1 MVFAFPLVL
10 VAFSGIDASSGLAG
24 QVAIG
29 RAGLR
34 RLIGVRLVAA
44 MVPVPRASRWSP
56 APCCRRPAAGGSRRR
71 CWASPTRSSRPGCA
85 SPRSTSWRSRRVVI
99 LVSAAQAAMLGLSR
113 LGYALAVN
121 RQIPSRIGSLQ
132 PHAGDAGRDHRLR
145 RGDGDLPADPGR
157 PRVPGRDLRV
167 RGDDRVHDRGR
178 LGRPAALQGARPRP
192 AVPDAAQ
199 RPVPRRLAADPG
211 RAVRRDVGDRVPRA
225 AGRARQRALGR
236 RGLDGRRRLALRRL
250 PDLAG
255 QAGAQARDRAGG
267 RARRGAP
274 PRPSSARCWSR
285 SWARRWTTTSCRPP
299 GGSPPRR
306 TRTTARAA
314 R

>member
-44 MVPVPRASRWSP
+44 MVPYLGIALVASAVLPPTGGKCVEAPLLGVAEAFDQAWLREP
-56 APCCRRPAAGGSRRR
+56 AKYLVAISAL
-71 CWASPTRSSRPGCA
+71 
-85 SPRSTSWRSRRVVI
+85 VI
-99 LVSAAQAAMLGLSR
+99 LITAAQAAMLGLSR

-121 RQIPSRIGSLQ
+121 RQIPSKVGSLSRTRAT
-132 PHAGDAGRDHRLR
+132 PVGIIGFGAVI
-145 RGDGDLPADPGR
+145 GDLPADPRR

-167 RGDDRVHDRGR
+167 RGDDRVRDRRRVGR
-178 LGRPAALQGARPRP
+178 VAALQGARPRP

-211 RAVRRDVGDRVPRA
+211 RAVRRDVGDRVPVA
-225 AGRARQRALGR
+225 ADRARERALGR
-236 RGLDGRRRLALRRL
+236 RHLDGRRRLALRRL
-250 PDLAG
+250 PHVAG
-255 QAGAQARDRAGG
+255 QAGPQARDRAGG
-267 RARRGAP
+267 RADAARRRGRVRLDARP
-274 PRPSSARCWSR
+274 DPRHAAGRRHHADRRAARLR
-285 SWARRWTTTSCRPP
+285 
-299 GGSPPRR
+299 GER
-306 TRTTARAA
+306 TTTARAA